1 MQRPSIGA
9 LKLPR
14 LRAGETAQP
23 ALSRLLQSRGRPR
36 PLPGADNTVPAEGE
50 DDITRIKRQARAH
63 ERENDKLR
71 KQLADMQAAAQ
82 SEQDKALTAAR
93 DEGRADAFTQFKGKL
108 VGAEALRAMAGKVTN
123 PKLALPHLDLDGI
136 EVAGDGTIDEA
147 ALTAAVDDLLATY
160 PELAAVPAIH
170 HADLGPR
177 RPAAATRD
185 DPNDLLRAF
194 ARGPVTTRKGRPPCQ
209 ARRRSQGMRPPRS
222 SRSSGRP
229 T

>member
-1 MQRPSIGA
+1 
-9 LKLPR
+9 
-14 LRAGETAQP
+14 
-23 ALSRLLQSRGRPR
+23 
-36 PLPGADNTVPAEGE
+36 LPGADTAPAEGTDITPPAEGGSTTQPAEGSTPEPAEGE
-50 DDITRIKRQARAH
+50 DDLAKIKRQARAH

-93 DEGRADAFTQFKGKL
+93 DEGRADAFTQFKARL
-108 VGAEALRAMAGKVTN
+108 VGAEALRVMSGKVSN

-136 EVAGDGTIDEA
+136 EVAGDGTVDEA

-160 PELAAVPAIH
+160 PELAAVPAVH

-177 RPAAATRD
+177 PQPAATRD

-194 ARGPVTTRKGRPPCQ
+194 ARGR
-209 ARRRSQGMRPPRS
+209 
-222 SRSSGRP
+222 
-229 T
+229 